1 MKVILLSMN
10 LMSTQYEWKGHLQL
24 EIGPYGLLHPTS
36 IMKMIKVGFQVKQ
49 VATCAQ
55 REISGGT

>member
-1 MKVILLSMN
+1 MN